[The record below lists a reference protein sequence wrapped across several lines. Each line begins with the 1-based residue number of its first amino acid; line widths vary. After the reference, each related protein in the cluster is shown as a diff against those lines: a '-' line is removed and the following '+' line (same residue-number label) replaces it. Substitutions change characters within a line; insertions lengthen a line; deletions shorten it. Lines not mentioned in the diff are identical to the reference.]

1 MVLLG
6 AGIILLPDMPLIRI
20 MFYSQVING
29 AILPV
34 ILVFMLLLV
43 NDRRIMGKYTNGPRH
58 EHPLLAD
65 RRGSHL
71 SVAGDAGLHADLTGC

>member
-43 NDRRIMGKYTNGPRH
+43 NDRRIMGKYTNGTVMNI
-58 EHPLLAD
+58 LSWLTVAVLTFLSLAM
-65 RRGSHL
+65 L
-71 SVAGDAGLHADLTGC
+71 VFALI

>member
-20 MFYSQVING
+20 MFYSQVVNG

-43 NDRRIMGKYTNGPRH
+43 NDRRLMGKYKNGPIMNI
-58 EHPLLAD
+58 LSWLTVTVLTFLSLAM
-65 RRGSHL
+65 L
-71 SVAGDAGLHADLTGC
+71 VFALI